1 MSVVPVILCGGSGTR
16 MWPLSRGEYPKQ
28 FIQLCGEQSLLQ
40 QAVIRLNG
48 LSKLGSP
55 ILVSNQEQRFLLAEQ
70 IRQVGVDQAQILLE
84 PVGRNT
90 APAVAAAAFLAI
102 EQDPEAVLVV
112 LASDHVINQQDT
124 FQQLVTDAVAI
135 AEEGYL
141 VTFGIAPDCPH
152 TGYGYI
158 QRGTPLSSPTQA
170 YTVAA
175 FVEKPALAKAEQYVD
190 GGEHF
195 WNSGMF
201 VFKARCYLDELK
213 RIEPEIYT
221 HVECAVAGAKR
232 DLDFIRLDEQAFA
245 SCPSNSIDYAVME
258 HTHKA
263 ALLVANDIGWSDVGS
278 WDALADVLPTD
289 EHGNNIIGDVVIEGV
304 RNSYLRSEH
313 RLLTV
318 IGLDDVVVVET
329 VDAILV
335 AHKNKVQNVKQIVQ
349 KLNDDGRSEGTK
361 HRKVYRPWGNY
372 DSIDCGARFQVKR
385 IVVNPGCSL
394 SLQMHFHRAEHWIVV
409 KGTARIVNGEQ
420 TFLLSENQSTYI
432 PIGTVHRL
440 ENPGKFPL
448 ELIEIQSGGYLGED
462 DIVRFE
468 DVYGRVEAST

>member
-28 FIQLCGEQSLLQ
+28 FIQLCGEHSLLQ
-40 QAVIRLNG
+40 QAVLRLSE
-48 LSKLGSP
+48 LSDLGVP

-70 IRQVGVDQAQILLE
+70 IRQVEVHQAQIMLE
-84 PVGRNT
+84 PMGRNT

-112 LASDHVINQQDT
+112 LPSDHVITQKET
-124 FQQLVTDAVAI
+124 FQALVKEAVTV
-135 AEEGYL
+135 AEQGYL

-158 QRGTPLSSPTQA
+158 RRGAPLSSCITA
-170 YTVAA
+170 HAVAA
-175 FVEKPALAKAEQYVD
+175 FVEKPAFEQAQQYVD
-190 GGEHF
+190 SGEYA

-201 VFKARCYLDELK
+201 VFKARAYLEELQ
-213 RIEPEIYT
+213 RIEPTIFKQ
-221 HVECAVAGAKR
+221 VELAIKGAKR
-232 DLDFIRLDEQAFA
+232 DLDFIRLDETSFA
-245 SCPSNSIDYAVME
+245 DCPSNSIDYAVME
-258 HTHKA
+258 HTQKA
-263 ALLVANDIGWSDVGS
+263 ALLTADDIGWSDVGS
-278 WDALADVLPTD
+278 WNALADVLPAD
-289 EHGNNIIGDVVIEGV
+289 EHGNNLIGDVMIDGV
-304 RNSYLRSEH
+304 HNSYLRSDH

-329 VDAILV
+329 VDAVLV
-335 AHKNKVQNVKQIVQ
+335 AHKDKVQQVKNIVQ
-349 KLNDDGRSEGTK
+349 RLSDAGRSEATK
-361 HRKVYRPWGNY
+361 HRKVYRPWGHY
-372 DSIDCGARFQVKR
+372 DSIDSGARFQVKR

-409 KGTARIVNGEQ
+409 KGTARIVNGDN
-420 TFLLSENQSTYI
+420 TLLLSENQSTYI
-432 PIGTVHRL
+432 PIGAVHRL

-462 DIVRFE
+462 DIVRLE
-468 DVYGRVEAST
+468 DVYGRIEASS